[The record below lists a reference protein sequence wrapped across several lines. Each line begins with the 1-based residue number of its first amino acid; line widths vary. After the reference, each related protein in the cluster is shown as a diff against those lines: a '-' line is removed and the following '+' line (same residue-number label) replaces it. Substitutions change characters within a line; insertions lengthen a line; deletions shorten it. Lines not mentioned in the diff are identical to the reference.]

1 MSREDP
7 QLRIRLPVEL
17 KSSIEATARENER
30 SINYV
35 IVEALEAVFAQSKKK
50 EKVIECQ
57 LIEGNDNEIMDDVTL
72 FMNSFKPEYSVR
84 VINIETCL
92 KPKGVY
98 VYYEYYKR

>member
-7 QLRIRLPVEL
+7 QVRVRIPAEL
-17 KSSIEATARENER
+17 KDNIESVAQANDR
-30 SINYV
+30 SMNYV
-35 IVEALEAVFAQSKKK
+35 IVEALARAFPHKK
-50 EKVIECQ
+50 EVVIECQ
-57 LIEGNDNEIMDDVTL
+57 LIEGNDNEIMNEVTL
-72 FMNSFKPEYSVR
+72 LINSFKPEYSVR